1 MMQLTRPGLNTTS
14 AALIKIDGLNMLLPQ
29 GEIRTL
35 ESIAELDTAA
45 PALHSAGWVVYAQ
58 KRWPVYCLSEE
69 LSLMSLVP
77 AERRACA
84 IMAMGAGYIGI
95 LCDDM
100 TILNDF
106 IAQRH
111 EVPVAM
117 RLADTPIL
125 HLVAYAQG
133 IACVSNANKL
143 TTYINQ
149 LVLESSIPGKAP
161 DVRQ

>member
-14 AALIKIDGLNMLLPQ
+14 AVLIIIDGLNLLLPQ

-45 PALHSAGWVVYAQ
+45 PVLQSAGWVVYAQ
-58 KRWPVYCLSEE
+58 KHWPVYCLSED

-100 TILNDF
+100 IILKDF
-106 IAQRH
+106 AAQRH
-111 EVPVAM
+111 ELPVAM
-117 RLADTPIL
+117 KLADTPVL
-125 HLVAYAQG
+125 HLVAYEQG
-133 IACVSNANKL
+133 IACVTNANKL
-143 TTYINQ
+143 TAYVNQ
-149 LVLESSIPGKAP
+149 LVLKT
-161 DVRQ
+161 

>member
-1 MMQLTRPGLNTTS
+1 MMPLSRPALNATS
-14 AALIKIDGLNMLLPQ
+14 AALIKIDGLNLLLPQ

-45 PALHSAGWVVYAQ
+45 PALHSAGWVVYEQ

-84 IMAMGAGYIGI
+84 MMAMGSGYIGI

-100 TILNDF
+100 IILNDF
-106 IAQRH
+106 VAQRH
-111 EVPVAM
+111 ELPVAM
-117 RLADTPIL
+117 RLADSPIL
-125 HLVAYAQG
+125 HLVAYEQD
-133 IACVSNANKL
+133 IACVCNANKL
-143 TTYINQ
+143 TAYVNQ
-149 LVLESSIPGKAP
+149 LVLKS
-161 DVRQ
+161 

>member
-1 MMQLTRPGLNTTS
+1 MMQLTRPGLNATT
-14 AALIKIDGLNMLLPQ
+14 AALIKIDGLNLLLPQ

-45 PALHSAGWVVYAQ
+45 APALHSVGWVVYAQ
-58 KRWPVYCLSEE
+58 KHWPVYCLSGE
-69 LSLMSLVP
+69 LSLMSRVP

-84 IMAMGAGYIGI
+84 MMAMGAGYIGI

-100 TILNDF
+100 IILNDF

-111 EVPVAM
+111 ELPVTM

-125 HLVAYAQG
+125 HLVAYERD

-143 TTYINQ
+143 TAYINQ
-149 LVLESSIPGKAP
+149 LVLKS
-161 DVRQ
+161 

>member
-1 MMQLTRPGLNTTS
+1 MMPLSRPALNASS
-14 AALIKIDGLNMLLPQ
+14 AALIKIDGLNLLLPQ

-45 PALHSAGWVVYAQ
+45 PALRSAGWIVYAQ
-58 KRWPVYCLSEE
+58 KHWPVYCLSEE

-84 IMAMGAGYIGI
+84 ILAMGSGYIGI

-100 TILNDF
+100 IILNDF
-106 IAQRH
+106 TAQRH
-111 EVPVAM
+111 ELPISM
-117 RLADTPIL
+117 RLADSPIL
-125 HLVAYAQG
+125 HLVAYEQD

-143 TTYINQ
+143 TAHVNQ
-149 LVLESSIPGKAP
+149 LVIKS
-161 DVRQ
+161 